1 MNHKRYFVALIALLA
16 LASLPSALEEAR
28 HVRWQ
33 READRM
39 LAQLADNAA
48 DYLITHKRLPP
59 STGPTPPIGSCCWRD
74 DGVCQAD
81 QALWQGP
88 WLAWR
93 FAIAGDHRYWY
104 EVTTSADGQQAVLT
118 ATADLGCRGRFVR
131 NARTLRR
138 TPAGTLM
145 IER

>member
-1 MNHKRYFVALIALLA
+1 MKHKRYFIALIALLA

-28 HVRWQ
+28 HMRWQ

-48 DYLITHKRLPP
+48 DYLMTHKRLPP

-74 DGVCQAD
+74 DGVCHGDRAQ
-81 QALWQGP
+81 WQGP
-88 WLAWR
+88 WQAWR
-93 FAIAGDHRYWY
+93 FAIAGQHRFWY
-104 EVTTSADGQQAVLT
+104 EVTTSADGQRAT
-118 ATADLGCRGRFVR
+118 IAATADLGCRGRFVR
-131 NARTLRR
+131 MVRTLRR
-138 TPAGTLM
+138 TVDGGLA